1 MMELKEKGKKHPEL
15 MSEAQRSFKLWTPSD
30 RPF

>member
-15 MSEAQRSFKLWTPSD
+15 MSEAQRSFKLWTSD